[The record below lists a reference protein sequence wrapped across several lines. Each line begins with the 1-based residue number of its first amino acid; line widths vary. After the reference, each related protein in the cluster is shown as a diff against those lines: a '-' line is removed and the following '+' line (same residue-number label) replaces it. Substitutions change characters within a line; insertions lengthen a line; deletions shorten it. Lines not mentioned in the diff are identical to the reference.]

1 MEIEFRSLS
10 SRANKNEISALIQ
23 QCRQELM
30 SRRAVVDRFRYA
42 VDRASL
48 LGPTKT
54 VSKTEDD
61 RARMNNTSQLH
72 QQSTQSL
79 QNSRRQL
86 NDIENM
92 GSDIMVDLRK
102 QRDVLSHSK
111 SALDETDQ
119 YLFDSRRVLWR
130 MQQRTLFMKLLWCV
144 VVIFLLLMI
153 CLIVYV
159 KWIK

>member
-1 MEIEFRSLS
+1 
-10 SRANKNEISALIQ
+10 
-23 QCRQELM
+23 
-30 SRRAVVDRFRYA
+30 
-42 VDRASL
+42 
-48 LGPTKT
+48 
-54 VSKTEDD
+54 
-61 RARMNNTSQLH
+61 MNNTSQLH